1 MKGTLFINGK
11 DAYER
16 WGVILGDGSLNS
28 LLLPPPAKAFVE
40 NTSRVLHGKQ
50 VMAAPQFLDA
60 RDVSLIFYIR
70 AGNQEDFGH
79 KLSQLVEEFQKG
91 IIKLRT
97 RFEPNKTY
105 RLLYKSAAQ
114 LTQVRGEL
122 GKITV
127 KFNEPNPNIRS

>member
-11 DAYER
+11 DAYEH

-40 NTSRVLHGKQ
+40 NTSRILHGKQ
-50 VMAAPQFLDA
+50 VMETPQLMDA

-70 AGNQEDFGH
+70 AANQEDFG
-79 KLSQLVEEFQKG
+79 LRLMQLIEEFQKG
-91 IIKLRT
+91 IIMLKT
-97 RFEPNKTY
+97 RFEPKKIY
-105 RLLYKSAAQ
+105 RLLYKSSAQ

-127 KFNEPNPNIRS
+127 KFNEPDPSNRS